1 MRWAWAESSVHTRW
15 IASEG
20 SVIHPQKSFLFALLV
35 SSLVTKIGLDFCP
48 ACVSRPVGRG
58 SLPQDILQIESR
70 TTFDEKSDEFT
81 MAGPSGL
88 MQGCR
93 MGMAPDRVVSI
104 GIFARVKQQS
114 NDLDMTKLR
123 GQRERQVA
131 ILTVGS
137 RKQPAGLLGASPSRR
152 NRQINPTASPDQSI
166 QRFQLAVQGR
176 SVDSAVGIRSV
187 IAKEID

>member
-1 MRWAWAESSVHTRW
+1 MRWAWGDSSVHTGR
-15 IASEG
+15 IASAC
-20 SVIHPQKSFLFALLV
+20 SLFIPKRSFLFVLLAPH
-35 SSLVTKIGLDFCP
+35 LVTKIGLDFCP
-48 ACVSRPVGRG
+48 ASVSRPVGRG

-70 TTFDEKSDEFT
+70 TAFDEKSDELT

-93 MGMAPDRVVSI
+93 MGMGPDRVVSI
-104 GIFARVKQQS
+104 GIFTRVKQQS

-131 ILTVGS
+131 IPTVGT
-137 RKQPAGLLGASPSRR
+137 RKQPAGLLDNSQSRR
-152 NRQINPTASPDQSI
+152 HRQINPSAAPDQSV

-176 SVDSAVGIRSV
+176 SVHSAVGIRSV
-187 IAKEID
+187 IAKQID

>member
-1 MRWAWAESSVHTRW
+1 MRS
-15 IASEG
+15 G
-20 SVIHPQKSFLFALLV
+20 SPPSGPLFIPLRSFLFVLLAPD
-35 SSLVTKIGLDFCP
+35 LGTKIGLDFCP

-58 SLPQDILQIESR
+58 SLPQNILQIESR

-81 MAGPSGL
+81 MAGPGGL

-114 NDLDMTKLR
+114 NDLDVTELR

-131 ILTVGS
+131 ILTVGP
-137 RKQPAGLLGASPSRR
+137 RKQAAGLLDASQSRR
-152 NRQINPTASPDQSI
+152 NRQINPTATPDQSV
-166 QRFQLAVQGR
+166 QRCQLAVQGR
-176 SVDSAVGIRSV
+176 SVDSAIGIRSV

>member
-1 MRWAWAESSVHTRW
+1 MRWAWEESSILTKW
-15 IASEG
+15 IASER
-20 SVIHPQKSFLFALLV
+20 SVILPQRSFLFVLLAPNR
-35 SSLVTKIGLDFCP
+35 VTKIGLDFCP

-70 TTFDEKSDEFT
+70 TAFDEKSDEFT
-81 MAGPSGL
+81 MAGPGGL

-114 NDLDMTKLR
+114 NHLDMTKLR
-123 GQRERQVA
+123 GQRERQVP
-131 ILTVGS
+131 ILTAGT
-137 RKQPAGLLGASPSRR
+137 RKQPAGLLDASQSRR
-152 NRQINPTASPDQSI
+152 YRQINPTAAPDQSV

-176 SVDSAVGIRSV
+176 SVGSAVGIRSV

>member
-1 MRWAWAESSVHTRW
+1 MRWAWGESSVHTSR
-15 IASEG
+15 IASEWP
-20 SVIHPQKSFLFALLV
+20 VIHPQRSLLFVLFAPN
-35 SSLVTKIGLDFCP
+35 LVTKIGLDFCP
-48 ACVSRPVGRG
+48 ACVSCPVGRG
-58 SLPQDILQIESR
+58 SLPQNIPQIESR
-70 TTFDEKSDEFT
+70 TAFDEKSDEFT

-88 MQGCR
+88 MQGRR

-137 RKQPAGLLGASPSRR
+137 RKQPAGLLDASQSRR
-152 NRQINPTASPDQSI
+152 NRQINPTAAPDQSV

-176 SVDSAVGIRSV
+176 SVDSAVGIRPV
-187 IAKEID
+187 IAEESD